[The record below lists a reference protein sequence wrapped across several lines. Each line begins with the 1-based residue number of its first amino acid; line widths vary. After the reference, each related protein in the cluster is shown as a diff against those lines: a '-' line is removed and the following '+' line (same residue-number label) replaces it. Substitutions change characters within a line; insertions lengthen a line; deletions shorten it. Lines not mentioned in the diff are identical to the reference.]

1 MFRRGR
7 VRAAGARRL
16 RWPSFLLLPLGV
28 AVVLAVGTLTIRT
41 DAPSPHSPGR
51 GRPAAHVLAPGEGRT
66 RRFRFIAPM
75 PKLNQ
80 PVAAW
85 RDAVRRIEDLGFSTV
100 SISDHFTQGWV
111 VEPTVA
117 MSVAAELTERLRV
130 LSLVLGNDYR
140 HPVLVHKAMA
150 TLDVLSE
157 GRVEIGLGAGWLR
170 SDYQAA
176 RIPYDPPGVRVER
189 LDESVQILKGLFAAS
204 PFDFTGRH
212 YGITRLDG
220 LPKPVQRPHP
230 LLLVGGGGRRV
241 LSIAGRHADIAGINP
256 SLDAGIVTPAAVL
269 DMTPERVAQKLA
281 WVREAAVACG
291 RPVDDL
297 EVQMSLLVCRVSTSA
312 GKADEAV
319 SSLASQAS
327 VDQATLQRSP
337 AVLSGSLQ
345 QCVER
350 LQELRECFG
359 VSYLHLGG
367 NVEAAAPVVQRLA
380 GT

>member
-1 MFRRGR
+1 
-7 VRAAGARRL
+7 
-16 RWPSFLLLPLGV
+16 
-28 AVVLAVGTLTIRT
+28 
-41 DAPSPHSPGR
+41 
-51 GRPAAHVLAPGEGRT
+51 
-66 RRFRFIAPM
+66 
-75 PKLNQ
+75 
-80 PVAAW
+80 
-85 RDAVRRIEDLGFSTV
+85 
-100 SISDHFTQGWV
+100 
-111 VEPTVA
+111 
-117 MSVAAELTERLRV
+117 MSVAAELTEQLRV

-189 LDESVQILKGLFAAS
+189 LDESVQILKGLFAPS

-212 YGITRLDG
+212 CGITRLDG

-327 VDQATLQRSP
+327 VDQATL
-337 AVLSGSLQ
+337 
-345 QCVER
+345 
-350 LQELRECFG
+350 
-359 VSYLHLGG
+359 
-367 NVEAAAPVVQRLA
+367 
-380 GT
+380 